1 MSPLEPFIH
10 TPRIAYFSMEIALR
24 EEIHTYSGG
33 LGVLAG
39 DTLRSGADLE
49 VPLIGVTLISRFGYF
64 RQEINAAGRQVEHP
78 DPWQPEAWTVP
89 LLARVAVPIAGRNVW
104 VQAWLYVLKGGTGFE
119 VPVILLDTDF
129 DDNMALDREITHFLY
144 GDGEDYRLKQE
155 IVLGIGG
162 VRILQALGFTIHT
175 YHMNEGHS
183 ALLSLDLLW
192 RFERNRHYVRENE
205 PIYDLAKV
213 RDLCLFTTHTP
224 VQAGHDQFSYELVNQ
239 ILGDYIDNK
248 TLRSLAGEDKLNM
261 TCLALNLSGYINGVA
276 KRHAEVATHMFP
288 GYSVHAVTNGVHPQM
303 WTSAPFARLYDAHVP
318 SWRHEPELLV
328 RADQIPN
335 SAIWAAHCE
344 AKQTLI
350 NYLRSQSSVAFDPEI
365 PIIGFARRMTSYKR
379 PDLLFS
385 DLSRLLKIAAGQP
398 FQIVLA
404 GKAHPHDEAGKAL
417 IELLHNHIRD
427 LLGHIKII
435 FLPNYNLSMA
445 LTLIAGS
452 DIWLNTPQRPREASG
467 TSGMKGVFNGVLNL
481 SVMDG
486 WWIEGCIEGVTG
498 WAIGSVATAST
509 DEQDSQSL
517 YELFEHTV
525 LPLYYQN
532 RDGWIQMMKGAI
544 SKNAYYFNS
553 HRMMRRYATEAY
565 IR

>member
-24 EEIHTYSGG
+24 EEMHTYSGG

-205 PIYDLAKV
+205 PIYDLDKV
-213 RDLCLFTTHTP
+213 RD
-224 VQAGHDQFSYELVNQ
+224 
-239 ILGDYIDNK
+239 
-248 TLRSLAGEDKLNM
+248 
-261 TCLALNLSGYINGVA
+261 
-276 KRHAEVATHMFP
+276 
-288 GYSVHAVTNGVHPQM
+288 
-303 WTSAPFARLYDAHVP
+303 
-318 SWRHEPELLV
+318 
-328 RADQIPN
+328 
-335 SAIWAAHCE
+335 
-344 AKQTLI
+344 
-350 NYLRSQSSVAFDPEI
+350 
-365 PIIGFARRMTSYKR
+365 
-379 PDLLFS
+379 
-385 DLSRLLKIAAGQP
+385 
-398 FQIVLA
+398 
-404 GKAHPHDEAGKAL
+404 
-417 IELLHNHIRD
+417 
-427 LLGHIKII
+427 
-435 FLPNYNLSMA
+435 
-445 LTLIAGS
+445 
-452 DIWLNTPQRPREASG
+452 
-467 TSGMKGVFNGVLNL
+467 
-481 SVMDG
+481 
-486 WWIEGCIEGVTG
+486 
-498 WAIGSVATAST
+498 
-509 DEQDSQSL
+509 
-517 YELFEHTV
+517 
-525 LPLYYQN
+525 
-532 RDGWIQMMKGAI
+532 
-544 SKNAYYFNS
+544 
-553 HRMMRRYATEAY
+553 
-565 IR
+565 